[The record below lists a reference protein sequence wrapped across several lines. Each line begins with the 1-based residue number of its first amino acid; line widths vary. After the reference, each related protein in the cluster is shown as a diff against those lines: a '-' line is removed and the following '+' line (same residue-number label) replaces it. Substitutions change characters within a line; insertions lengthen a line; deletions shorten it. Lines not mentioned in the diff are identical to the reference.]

1 MLNFFFNIIFI
12 IFFYLLSNFTLAGE
26 RSIIIQSTTSLKNS
40 GFYDYILPIMFN
52 DIGIKANIVAV
63 GTGAA
68 IRNSMNCDGDI
79 LIVHSPKKEKN
90 FVSSGYADINY
101 YLMHNYFIIIGPKTD
116 PANINKFKD
125 PYKAFQKIYD
135 LKKYFISRGD
145 NSGTHDKELQIW
157 EDLNIKPNSYSGK
170 WYLETGSSMGA
181 TINVAIGLGGY
192 TLTDKATWIKFS
204 NKKDFIVMVEGN
216 KSLINTYGIMAVK
229 KKKCPYAK
237 EDDSKK
243 FIDWMLSEK
252 GREKIIKYK
261 VDGKKLFYVDK

>member
-1 MLNFFFNIIFI
+1 MLNIFCNIAFLILFNLISSFA
-12 IFFYLLSNFTLAGE
+12 FASD

-40 GFYDYILPIMFN
+40 GFYEYILPIILN
-52 DIGIKANIVAV
+52 DTGINAKIVAV
-63 GTGAA
+63 GSGAA

-90 FVSSGYADINY
+90 FVSSGYTEINH
-101 YLMHNYFIIIGPKTD
+101 YLMHNYFIIVGPKND
-116 PANINKFKD
+116 PANIKKYKD
-125 PYKAFQKIYD
+125 PYKAFKKIFN
-135 LKKYFISRGD
+135 LQKYFISRGD
-145 NSGTHDKELQIW
+145 KSGTHDKELQIW
-157 EDLNIKPNSYSGK
+157 ESLSIKPKDYSGK

-204 NKKDFIVMVEGN
+204 NKKDFIIMVEGN
-216 KSLINTYGIMAVK
+216 KSLINNYGIMAVS

-237 EDDSKK
+237 EGDSYK
-243 FIDWMLSEK
+243 FIDWLLSKK
-252 GREKIIKYK
+252 GREKIIEYK